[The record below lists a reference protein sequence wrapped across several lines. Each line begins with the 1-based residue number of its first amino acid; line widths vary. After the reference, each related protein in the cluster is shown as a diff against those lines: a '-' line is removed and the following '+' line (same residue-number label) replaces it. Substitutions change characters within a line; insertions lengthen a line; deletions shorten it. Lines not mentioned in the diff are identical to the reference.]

1 MNKSLLLTVLLPA
14 ACLLL
19 PAHAESPGAIGG
31 PNTRGCQKVEDG
43 YWCAVKGCLT
53 ITRVM
58 YMSED
63 NIKGPGFANT
73 RLDIKNSCNGAV
85 DFAIRGKLNNEP
97 VTIEPGLVEAKQTL
111 RHPVPLTRPTNT
123 NRVTA
128 TLNLIPYGNARDYN
142 HEVADDI
149 QTSVATRRI
158 TVTLEPIRSTAN

>member
-1 MNKSLLLTVLLPA
+1 MKNILILA
-14 ACLLL
+14 AAIAL
-19 PAHAESPGAIGG
+19 ATTANAESVGAKGG
-31 PNTRGCQKVEDG
+31 PSARGCQKVEDG
-43 YWCAVKGCLT
+43 HWCAVKGCLT

-73 RLDIKNSCNGAV
+73 RLDIKNSCNAPV

-142 HEVADDI
+142 HEVADDM